1 MAIDGIGPISGA
13 QTSSSTNQN
22 TTINQEDFIRLFLS
36 QLQFQDPLEPVDNR
50 EFLAQLAQFT
60 NLEQSRQVSQNTS
73 DLVAMNAS
81 TQALSLLNKQ
91 VEVLVPN
98 GTTVGTVT
106 TIQFTPSGPQV
117 SVQPTSGAVLTGVS
131 LSQIRLVKP

>member
-1 MAIDGIGPISGA
+1 MAIDGIGAISGA

-117 SVQPTSGAVLTGVS
+117 SVQPASGEVLTGVS